1 MKKITK
7 IGVSALAGS
16 LAAVA
21 ANAGELSVSGSAVM
35 SYTSQSGTNTTQ
47 GGGIGMKNNMTFSG
61 SGDVNGMT
69 VTYTDVLSDTA
80 GVSSSNIAIDMG
92 DNGVLELDQGV
103 GGNGIGAIDAMT
115 PTAWAEAWDGHA
127 GTGPDFVGAGSANV
141 IQYTNTIAGL
151 GVNAMYDQSVNDSD
165 NADGNQ
171 NGVGSTATASG
182 SAASVA
188 ITLPALVDGLAA
200 GFGYGD
206 QSVKNCLTTA
216 KDKTSVTGYANYSM
230 GPVTVGLNQ
239 SETSGGAAGAVV
251 QSTEGMGIVFN
262 VNDDLSISY
271 SQMTNDHKNTSGA
284 ADVEEESTAISV
296 AYTMG
301 GATLAIQSS
310 EQDNANGST
319 AASADTD
326 RTEINLSLAF

>member
-1 MKKITK
+1 MKKLTK

-35 SYTSQSGTNTTQ
+35 SYTSQDGTTTTQ
-47 GGGIGMKNNMTFSG
+47 GGGLGMKNNMTFTG

-69 VTYTDVLSDTA
+69 VTYTNVLSDTA

-92 DNGVLELDQGV
+92 DNGVLELDQGT
-103 GGNGIGAIDAMT
+103 GGNGIAAIDDMT
-115 PTAWAEAWDGHA
+115 PTAWEESWDGL
-127 GTGPDFVGAGSANV
+127 GSGPSFVGGSQNV
-141 IQYTNTIAGL
+141 IQYTNTIGGL
-151 GVNAMYDQSVNDSD
+151 GVNAMYDQSVNDTA

-171 NGVGSTATASG
+171 NGAGSTSTASG

-200 GFGYGD
+200 GFGYGES
-206 QSVKNCLTTA
+206 SVKNGTTTST
-216 KDKTSVTGYANYSM
+216 DRTSVTGYANYSM
-230 GPVTVGLNQ
+230 GPVTVGYNQ
-239 SETSGGAAGAVV
+239 SESAGGAGGAVTEA
-251 QSTEGMGIVFN
+251 TEGLGIVFN

-271 SQMTNDHKNTSGA
+271 SQFTNDHKNTSGT
-284 ADVEEESTAISV
+284 ADVEEESTAISI

-310 EQDNANGST
+310 EADNVNGST
-319 AASADTD
+319 AASADLD

>member
-1 MKKITK
+1 
-7 IGVSALAGS
+7 
-16 LAAVA
+16 
-21 ANAGELSVSGSAVM
+21 M

-69 VTYTDVLSDTA
+69 VTYTNVLSDSA

-103 GGNGIGAIDAMT
+103 GGNGIGAIDDMT
-115 PTAWAEAWDGHA
+115 PTAFEESWDGL
-127 GTGPDFVGAGSANV
+127 GSGPSYRSGGSTNV
-141 IQYTNTIAGL
+141 IQYTNTIGGL
-151 GVNAMYDQSVNDSD
+151 GVNASYDQSVNDTD
-165 NADGNQ
+165 NSDGNQ
-171 NGVGSTATASG
+171 NGVGSTSTASG

-188 ITLPALVDGLAA
+188 ITLPALVDGLDA
-200 GFGYGD
+200 GVGYGES
-206 QSVKNCLTTA
+206 SVKDGTT
-216 KDKTSVTGYANYSM
+216 TSTDRTDVTGYVNYSM
-230 GPVTVGLNQ
+230 GPVTVGYNEGE
-239 SETSGGAAGAVV
+239 SSGGAAGAVTEA
-251 QSTEGMGIVFN
+251 TEGLGIIFN

-271 SQMTNDHKNTSGA
+271 SQFTNDHKNTSGT
-284 ADVEEESTAISV
+284 ADVEEESTAISI

-310 EQDNANGST
+310 EADNVDGST
-319 AASADTD
+319 AASADLD

>member
-1 MKKITK
+1 MKKLTK

-35 SYTSQSGTNTTQ
+35 SYTSQDGTTTTQ
-47 GGGIGMKNNMTFSG
+47 GGGLGMTNNMTFTG

-69 VTYTDVLSDTA
+69 VTYLNVLSDTA

-92 DNGVLELDQGV
+92 DNGVIEFDQGV
-103 GGNGIGAIDAMT
+103 GGNGIAAIDDMT
-115 PTAWAEAWDGHA
+115 PTAWEESWDGL
-127 GTGPDFVGAGSANV
+127 GSGPSMVGGSQNV
-141 IQYTNTIAGL
+141 IQYTNTIGGL
-151 GVNAMYDQSVNDSD
+151 GVNAMYDQSVNDTANS
-165 NADGNQ
+165 DGNQ
-171 NGVGSTATASG
+171 NGAGSTSTASG

-200 GFGYGD
+200 GFGYGES
-206 QSVKNCLTTA
+206 SVKNGTTTST
-216 KDKTSVTGYANYSM
+216 DRTSVTGYANYSM
-230 GPVTVGLNQ
+230 GPVTVGYNQ
-239 SETSGGAAGAVV
+239 SESAGGAAGAVTEA
-251 QSTEGMGIVFN
+251 TEGLGIVFN

-271 SQMTNDHKNTSGA
+271 SQFTNDHKNTSGT
-284 ADVEEESTAISV
+284 ADVEEESTAISI

-310 EQDNANGST
+310 EADNVNGST
-319 AASADTD
+319 AASADLD

>member
-1 MKKITK
+1 MKKLTK

-35 SYTSQSGTNTTQ
+35 SYTSQDGTTTTQ
-47 GGGIGMKNNMTFSG
+47 GGGLGMKNNMTFTG

-69 VTYTDVLSDTA
+69 VTYTNVLSDTA

-92 DNGVLELDQGV
+92 DNGVIEFDQGV
-103 GGNGIGAIDAMT
+103 GGNGIAAIDDMT
-115 PTAWAEAWDGHA
+115 PTAWEESWDGL
-127 GTGPDFVGAGSANV
+127 GSGPSFVGGSANV
-141 IQYTNTIAGL
+141 IQYTNTIGGL

-171 NGVGSTATASG
+171 NGVGSTSTASG

-200 GFGYGD
+200 GFGYGES
-206 QSVKNCLTTA
+206 SVKNGTTTST
-216 KDKTSVTGYANYSM
+216 DRTSVTGYANYSM
-230 GPVTVGLNQ
+230 GPVTVGYNQ
-239 SETSGGAAGAVV
+239 SESAGGAGGAVTEV
-251 QSTEGMGIVFN
+251 TEGLGIVFN

-271 SQMTNDHKNTSGA
+271 SQFTNDHKNKRKDKSKPDGM
-284 ADVEEESTAISV
+284 AI
-296 AYTMG
+296 
-301 GATLAIQSS
+301 
-310 EQDNANGST
+310 
-319 AASADTD
+319 
-326 RTEINLSLAF
+326 